1 AFSKE
6 FSSTESVTATVP
18 TLAQAGYATGL
29 LFITPLGDLVRRR
42 GLLLAVLALST
53 MMTVG
58 VALSPTILA
67 LKVLMFLLGV
77 VSVTPQIIMPLV
89 GDLAEP
95 QRRCTVVSIVLSGLL
110 FGIIY
115 ARCVGAVIV
124 YYAESW
130 KAVYWAGVGLQT
142 FSWFLLWW
150 SVPDWPSKSLSASR
164 SEKSQT
170 SGDSETYGE
179 IFKSMLK
186 LAFTEPV
193 LIQSCLIAF
202 GTQMV
207 FSSFWVSA
215 TFLLAG
221 SPYNFT
227 TFQIGIFGLTGLL
240 GVLGVPLIG
249 YIIDRVSHWAGLM
262 ISVLA
267 LMGSQTLL
275 TAAAKSHIVIP
286 ILGSFGM

>member
-1 AFSKE
+1 AFYKE

-18 TLAQAGYATGL
+18 TFAQAGYATGL

-58 VALSPTILA
+58 VALSPMILA

-95 QRRCTVVSIVLSGLL
+95 HRRCTVVSIVLSGLL

-124 YYAESW
+124 SYAGLW
-130 KAVYWAGVGLQT
+130 RAVYWTGAGLQT

-150 SVPDWPSKSLSASR
+150 SVPDWPSKALSVSN
-164 SEKSQT
+164 SEKS
-170 SGDSETYGE
+170 SGRSETYGE
-179 IFKSMLK
+179 IFRSMLK
-186 LAFTEPV
+186 FAFTEPV
-193 LIQSCLIAF
+193 LIQSSLIAF

-207 FSSFWVSA
+207 FSSFWVTA

-221 SPYNFT
+221 TPYSFT
-227 TFQIGIFGLTGLL
+227 T
-240 GVLGVPLIG
+240 
-249 YIIDRVSHWAGLM
+249 
-262 ISVLA
+262 
-267 LMGSQTLL
+267 
-275 TAAAKSHIVIP
+275 
-286 ILGSFGM
+286 